1 MRRSKSRH
9 SFSEPS
15 GSNPSARHL
24 PGFFS
29 TIKLPEN
36 ETQGGIPHA
45 SFSAH
50 NMAEKR
56 MPPFSFLKRLW
67 PRSERALT
75 DSFAHPAEQM
85 ITPEIKRYLEN
96 HNWRNLRYPPY
107 QEGYPGLVSGQ
118 WFMRNYQHELFDRII
133 HSVGMPAS
141 DLKLYVEPILVN
153 FAELAHMLPASENHH
168 HSGPGGLLRHSLE
181 VASLTL
187 DGCLTTAF
195 DTNET
200 PARRSM
206 RLRRWYVAGIASGL
220 LHDAGKPL
228 TDIRATDFEGNNQWI
243 YAQETLHD
251 WSVRNKLTRYFLHWN
266 SNRHGNHVQVSVA
279 QATRII
285 PPAVQAW
292 LIEGGHDIYE
302 ALLDAI
308 SGSGSSPL
316 TELVKWADSASTKRD
331 LNRGS
336 NNGGGNATGVPVPR
350 LVSDAM
356 LRLLSDG
363 TWKINTPGGRVW
375 VATDGIYIVWN
386 QGAEEIV
393 SMLVGD
399 GVVAI
404 PRSPDTLIG
413 SLVEHGI
420 AERAPN
426 GDLYWLVTPHLL
438 RKNGKGPAL
447 RCMKLVNPDILFPTT
462 PIPPPVSI
470 GLGKEGKQKDV
481 IAPNDAAGAAANAL
495 SEHQEDLFGADLTG
509 DSSVDTDADSSP
521 TPPKETTSSKPARK
535 KKAAPR
541 QAAPVPTTASS
552 GVSLKQAQNPVEDA
566 PVNVDSEPAA
576 DETAVIASS
585 QPEEALDAE
594 EEEEAPQE
602 PPASLE
608 EMLLFLSPH
617 SPTADSHQEET
628 LPAAEAEISS
638 HPSDADPQAGSG
650 QGAQELLPR
659 QEKIS
664 LNSIMGQGKRT
675 PRTTPS
681 AESKKQKDGEVG
693 HVAEEVPC
701 ASSILPADV
710 VSKLTAHECYLLE
723 QQPDLAQKLITATQ
737 DPENAALARNKVFV
751 RLGKSSFLA
760 EDIHPLVHAGWLW
773 QDITVEGPALTRTLQ
788 SREGFMLTA
797 DYSVIYCKL
806 AELDWAI
813 PHLSRLREADIPSL
827 EQAVKSLIE
836 KAVLE
841 EIGGSPV
848 LSLTTYMLTN
858 VAEQFGITSTSLEN
872 AVFCFRDAVKVAKRR
887 KIFVRPL
894 YEELPKK

>member
-1 MRRSKSRH
+1 MRRSKSRR

-29 TIKLPEN
+29 TIKPPEN

-56 MPPFSFLKRLW
+56 MPAFSFLKRLW

-107 QEGYPGLVSGQ
+107 QEGYPGGVPGQ
-118 WFMRNYQHELFDRII
+118 WFMRNYQHELYDRII

-141 DLKLYVEPILVN
+141 DLQLYVEPILVN

-243 YAQETLHD
+243 YAQETLHE
-251 WSVRNKLTRYFLHWN
+251 WSVRNKLNRYFLHWN

-308 SGSGSSPL
+308 SGAGSSPL
-316 TELVKWADSASTKRD
+316 TDLVKWADSASTKRD

-363 TWKINTPGGRVW
+363 TWKINTPAGRVW
-375 VATDGIYIVWN
+375 VATDGVYIVWN
-386 QGAEEIV
+386 QGAEEV
-393 SMLVGD
+393 VKMLVGD

-413 SLVEHGI
+413 TLVEHGI

-426 GDLYWLVTPHLL
+426 GELYWLVTPHLL

-470 GLGKEGKQKDV
+470 SLGKEGKQKDV
-481 IAPNDAAGAAANAL
+481 IAPNDTAGAAANAL

-509 DSSVDTDADSSP
+509 DSNGDTDADSGQASH
-521 TPPKETTSSKPARK
+521 KESTASKPARK

-552 GVSLKQAQNPVEDA
+552 GVTLNQARITVEGDPVA
-566 PVNVDSEPAA
+566 AKSEPEA
-576 DETAVIASS
+576 DNTVVTVPS
-585 QPEEALDAE
+585 QPEEAME
-594 EEEEAPQE
+594 PEPEEATQE

-617 SPTADSHQEET
+617 SPVAEPPQEEAI
-628 LPAAEAEISS
+628 PAAEAETSTES
-638 HPSDADPQAGSG
+638 SDADTQAGSG

-664 LNSIMGQGKRT
+664 LNTIMGQGKRT
-675 PRTTPS
+675 RKATPPM
-681 AESKKQKDGEVG
+681 ETKKQEVG
-693 HVAEEVPC
+693 EAGPVAGETSA

-710 VSKLTAHECYLLE
+710 ASKLTAHECYLLE
-723 QQPDLAQKLITATQ
+723 RQPDLTQKLITATQ

-813 PHLSRLREADIPSL
+813 PHISRLREADIPSL
-827 EQAVKSLIE
+827 EQAVKTLIE

-848 LSLTTYMLTN
+848 LSLTTFMLTN

>member
-1 MRRSKSRH
+1 
-9 SFSEPS
+9 
-15 GSNPSARHL
+15 
-24 PGFFS
+24 
-29 TIKLPEN
+29 
-36 ETQGGIPHA
+36 
-45 SFSAH
+45 
-50 NMAEKR
+50 

-107 QEGYPGLVSGQ
+107 QEGYPGGVPGQ
-118 WFMRNYQHELFDRII
+118 WFMRNYQHELYDRII
-133 HSVGMPAS
+133 HSVGMPANE
-141 DLKLYVEPILVN
+141 LKLYVEPILVN

-206 RLRRWYVAGIASGL
+206 RLRRWYVAGIAAGL

-243 YAQETLHD
+243 YAQETLHE
-251 WSVRNKLTRYFLHWN
+251 WSARHKLARYFLHWN

-302 ALLDAI
+302 ALLNAI
-308 SGSGSSPL
+308 SGAGSSPL

-336 NNGGGNATGVPVPR
+336 NNGGGHATGVPVPR

-363 TWKINTPGGRVW
+363 TWKINTPAGRVW
-375 VATDGIYIVWN
+375 VATDGVYIAWN
-386 QGAEEIV
+386 QGAQEIV
-393 SMLVGD
+393 SMLVDD

-413 SLVEHGI
+413 TLVDHGI
-420 AERAPN
+420 AERAPS
-426 GDLYWLVTPHLL
+426 GELHWLVTPHLL

-447 RCMKLVNPDILFPTT
+447 RCMKLLNPDILFPTT
-462 PIPPPVSI
+462 PIPAPVSI
-470 GLGKEGKQKDV
+470 SLGKEGKQKDV
-481 IAPNDAAGAAANAL
+481 IAPNDTAGAAANAL
-495 SEHQEDLFGADLTG
+495 SEHQVDLFGADLTG
-509 DSSVDTDADSSP
+509 DSGDDTDFDSGS
-521 TPPKETTSSKPARK
+521 TAPKESAPSKPARK

-541 QAAPVPTTASS
+541 LTAPVPSTSS
-552 GVSLKQAQNPVEDA
+552 PGVSLNQAQTPAKDALVDGNSVPAICNTAGTNPA
-566 PVNVDSEPAA
+566 
-576 DETAVIASS
+576 
-585 QPEEALDAE
+585 QPGEALDDVVE
-594 EEEEAPQE
+594 EEPTPSAP
-602 PPASLE
+602 PVSLE

-617 SPTADSHQEET
+617 SPAIDIAQEAPS
-628 LPAAEAEISS
+628 LPVEPVGKE
-638 HPSDADPQAGSG
+638 PSDAGTHSGLSQATL
-650 QGAQELLPR
+650 ELLPR

-664 LNSIMGQGKRT
+664 LTSIMGQGKRT
-675 PRTTPS
+675 PKASIPAESHKQESEKVSPGQGQMQVAPS
-681 AESKKQKDGEVG
+681 AF
-693 HVAEEVPC
+693 PN
-701 ASSILPADV
+701 DV
-710 VSKLTAHECYLLE
+710 VSKLTAHESYLLE
-723 QQPDLAQKLITATQ
+723 QHPDLAQKLITAAQ
-737 DPENAALARNKVFV
+737 DPENAALARNKVFI
-751 RLGKSSFLA
+751 RLGKSTFLS

-797 DYSVIYCKL
+797 DYSVIFCKL
-806 AELDWAI
+806 AELDWVI
-813 PHLSRLREADIPSL
+813 PHISRLRQAEIPSL
-827 EQAVKSLIE
+827 EQAVKALIE

-848 LSLTTYMLTN
+848 LSLTTYMLAN
-858 VAEQFGITSTSLEN
+858 VAEQFGITPTSLEN

-894 YEELPKK
+894 NEELPKK

>member
-1 MRRSKSRH
+1 
-9 SFSEPS
+9 
-15 GSNPSARHL
+15 
-24 PGFFS
+24 
-29 TIKLPEN
+29 
-36 ETQGGIPHA
+36 
-45 SFSAH
+45 
-50 NMAEKR
+50 

-107 QEGYPGLVSGQ
+107 QEGYPGGVPGQ
-118 WFMRNYQHELFDRII
+118 WFMRNYQHELYDRII
-133 HSVGMPAS
+133 HSVGMPANE
-141 DLKLYVEPILVN
+141 LKFYVEPILVN

-206 RLRRWYVAGIASGL
+206 RLRRWYVAGIAAGL

-243 YAQETLHD
+243 YAQETLHE
-251 WSVRNKLTRYFLHWN
+251 WSARHKLARYFLHWN

-302 ALLDAI
+302 ALLNAI
-308 SGSGSSPL
+308 SGTGSSPL

-363 TWKINTPGGRVW
+363 TWKINTPAGRVW
-375 VATDGIYIVWN
+375 VATDGVYIVWN

-393 SMLVGD
+393 SMLVDD

-413 SLVEHGI
+413 TLVDHGI
-420 AERAPN
+420 AERAPS
-426 GDLYWLVTPHLL
+426 GDLHWLVTPHLL

-447 RCMKLVNPDILFPTT
+447 RCMKLLNPDILFPTT

-470 GLGKEGKQKDV
+470 SLGKEGKQKEV

-495 SEHQEDLFGADLTG
+495 SEHQDDLFGADLTG
-509 DSSVDTDADSSP
+509 DSNDDTDIDSGSSSP
-521 TPPKETTSSKPARK
+521 KESTASKPARK

-541 QAAPVPTTASS
+541 QTAPVPVTSS
-552 GVSLKQAQNPVEDA
+552 PGVSLNQGQAPTENALVEGSSVDA
-566 PVNVDSEPAA
+566 TGDAA
-576 DETAVIASS
+576 GTA
-585 QPEEALDAE
+585 PTPPGKDLDAVAE
-594 EEEEAPQE
+594 EDQTPPT

-617 SPTADSHQEET
+617 SSAIVSPQEES
-628 LPAAEAEISS
+628 LPSVE
-638 HPSDADPQAGSG
+638 AGSSEPSHDRTQPGLG
-650 QGAQELLPR
+650 QATPDLLPR

-675 PRTTPS
+675 PKVSPPVDVQQEKS
-681 AESKKQKDGEVG
+681 
-693 HVAEEVPC
+693 EEVSTAPELLQV
-701 ASSILPADV
+701 ASSVFPKDV
-710 VSKLTAHECYLLE
+710 LSKLTAHESYLLE
-723 QQPDLAQKLITATQ
+723 QQPDLAQKLITAAQ
-737 DPENAALARNKVFV
+737 DPENAALARNKVFI
-751 RLGKSSFLA
+751 RLGKSTFFA
-760 EDIHPLVHAGWLW
+760 EDVHPLVHAGWLW

-797 DYSVIYCKL
+797 DYSVIFCKL
-806 AELDWAI
+806 AGLDWVI
-813 PHLSRLREADIPSL
+813 PHISRLREADIPSL
-827 EQAVKSLIE
+827 EQAVRSLIE

-848 LSLTTYMLTN
+848 LSLTTYMLSN
-858 VAEQFGITSTSLEN
+858 VAEQYGITPTSLEN

-894 YEELPKK
+894 NEELPKK

>member
-1 MRRSKSRH
+1 M
-9 SFSEPS
+9 
-15 GSNPSARHL
+15 

-29 TIKLPEN
+29 TTKQLEN
-36 ETQGGIPHA
+36 ETQACIPHA
-45 SFSAH
+45 SFLAL
-50 NMAEKR
+50 NMSEKR

-67 PRSERALT
+67 PRNERALT

-107 QEGYPGLVSGQ
+107 QEGYPGLVPGQ
-118 WFMRNYQHELFDRII
+118 WFMRNYQEELYDRIV
-133 HSVGMPAS
+133 HSVGMPAGE
-141 DLKLYVEPILVN
+141 LKLYVEPILAN

-251 WSVRNKLTRYFLHWN
+251 WSVRNRLTRYFLHWN
-266 SNRHGNHVQVSVA
+266 PNRHGHHVQVSVA

-302 ALLDAI
+302 AMLDAI
-308 SGSGSSPL
+308 SGTGSSPL
-316 TELVKWADSASTKRD
+316 TDLVKWADSASTKRD

-363 TWKINTPGGRVW
+363 SWKINTPAGRVW
-375 VATDGIYIVWN
+375 VATDGVYIAWN

-413 SLVEHGI
+413 TLVEHGI
-420 AERAPN
+420 AERAPS

-470 GLGKEGKQKDV
+470 SLGKEGKQKDV
-481 IAPNDAAGAAANAL
+481 IAPNDQAGAAANAIN
-495 SEHQEDLFGADLTG
+495 ERQEDLFGADLTG
-509 DSSVDTDADSSP
+509 DSSEDTDAGEAG
-521 TPPKETTSSKPARK
+521 TPPNESASTKPGRK

-541 QAAPVPTTASS
+541 QAAPVPTAPTS
-552 GVSLKQAQNPVEDA
+552 GVSLKQSAVPTEDVNQRPAPAEVDGTINSVPEQPVDDVDEQA
-566 PVNVDSEPAA
+566 PP
-576 DETAVIASS
+576 
-585 QPEEALDAE
+585 
-594 EEEEAPQE
+594 E
-602 PPASLE
+602 PPVSLE
-608 EMLLFLSPH
+608 DMLLFLSPH
-617 SPTADSHQEET
+617 SQVHERVEQEP
-628 LPAAEAEISS
+628 LPVVVPERDTEAGGASTS
-638 HPSDADPQAGSG
+638 GSPG
-650 QGAQELLPR
+650 KESKELLPR

-664 LNSIMGQGKRT
+664 LNSIMGHGR
-675 PRTTPS
+675 RSSTTAHSIEPK
-681 AESKKQKDGEVG
+681 EKIVKKETSP
-693 HVAEEVPC
+693 VAEEEQL
-701 ASSILPADV
+701 ASSSLPGDV
-710 VSKLTAHECYLLE
+710 MAKLTSHECYLLE
-723 QQPDLAQKLITATQ
+723 QQPVLAQKLITAAK
-737 DPENAALARNKVFV
+737 DSDNAALARNKVFL
-751 RLGKSSFLA
+751 RLGKSTFLA
-760 EDIHPLVHAGWLW
+760 EDIHPLVNAGWLW

-797 DYSVIYCKL
+797 DLSVIYCKL
-806 AELDWAI
+806 AALDWAI
-813 PHLSRLREADIPSL
+813 PHLSHLREADIPSL
-827 EQAVKSLIE
+827 ELAVKSVME
-836 KAVLE
+836 KAVHE

-848 LSLTTYMLTN
+848 LSLTTFMLSN
-858 VAEQFGITSTSLEN
+858 VAEQYGITSTSLEN

-894 YEELPKK
+894 NEELPKK

>member
-1 MRRSKSRH
+1 MR
-9 SFSEPS
+9 
-15 GSNPSARHL
+15 
-24 PGFFS
+24 
-29 TIKLPEN
+29 
-36 ETQGGIPHA
+36 
-45 SFSAH
+45 
-50 NMAEKR
+50 
-56 MPPFSFLKRLW
+56 PFSFLKRLW

-75 DSFAHPAEQM
+75 DGFAHPAEQM

-118 WFMRNYQHELFDRII
+118 WFMRNYQHELFDRIV

-285 PPAVQAW
+285 PPVVQAW

-308 SGSGSSPL
+308 SGTGSSPL
-316 TELVKWADSASTKRD
+316 TDLVKWADAASTKRD

-336 NNGGGNATGVPVPR
+336 NHSGGSATGVPVPR

-363 TWKINTPGGRVW
+363 SWKINTPAGRVW
-375 VATDGIYIVWN
+375 VATDGVYVAWN

-393 SMLVGD
+393 GMLVGD

-413 SLVEHGI
+413 LLVEHGI

-470 GLGKEGKQKDV
+470 SLGKEGKQKDV

-495 SEHQEDLFGADLTG
+495 TAHQEDLFGADLTG
-509 DSSVDTDADSSP
+509 DSNEEGDEQSASTPSTDAA
-521 TPPKETTSSKPARK
+521 SSKPSRK
-535 KKAAPR
+535 KKAVSR
-541 QAAPVPTTASS
+541 QVAPVPTAASS
-552 GVSLKQAQNPVEDA
+552 GVSLQQKQSPVEDA
-566 PVNVDSEPAA
+566 PVDMKVDTVPAM
-576 DETAVIASS
+576 TAVADPSE
-585 QPEEALDAE
+585 PEEAVVEGE
-594 EEEEAPQE
+594 EETGPQE
-602 PPASLE
+602 PPATLE

-617 SPTADSHQEET
+617 T
-628 LPAAEAEISS
+628 
-638 HPSDADPQAGSG
+638 PQAETSHNAVSPAVESESSADIP
-650 QGAQELLPR
+650 GAETQSESTPSPQELLLR

-664 LNSIMGQGKRT
+664 LNTIMGQGKRT
-675 PRTTPS
+675 TKTTATLEP
-681 AESKKQKDGEVG
+681 ENKKI
-693 HVAEEVPC
+693 EVPGPVAADEKAC
-701 ASSILPADV
+701 SVSILPAEIIA
-710 VSKLTAHECYLLE
+710 KLTSHECYLLE
-723 QQPDLAQKLITATQ
+723 QQPSLARKLITATR
-737 DPENAALARNKVFV
+737 DPENAALARNKVFL
-751 RLGKSSFLA
+751 RLGKSSFISD
-760 EDIHPLVHAGWLW
+760 DIHPLVNAGWLW

-788 SREGFMLTA
+788 SREGFMLTS
-797 DYSVIYCKL
+797 DFSVIYCKL
-806 AELDWAI
+806 AGLDWVI
-813 PHLSRLREADIPSL
+813 PHLSRLNEADIPSL
-827 EQAVKSLIE
+827 EQAVKSLIN
-836 KAVLE
+836 KAVQE

-848 LSLTTYMLTN
+848 LGITTYMLAN
-858 VAEQFGITSTSLEN
+858 VAEQFGITAISLEN
-872 AVFCFRDAVKVAKRR
+872 ALFCFRDAVKVAKRR

-894 YEELPKK
+894 PEELHQK

>member
-1 MRRSKSRH
+1 
-9 SFSEPS
+9 
-15 GSNPSARHL
+15 
-24 PGFFS
+24 
-29 TIKLPEN
+29 
-36 ETQGGIPHA
+36 
-45 SFSAH
+45 
-50 NMAEKR
+50 

-107 QEGYPGLVSGQ
+107 QEGYPGGVPGQ
-118 WFMRNYQHELFDRII
+118 WFMRNYQHELYDRIL
-133 HSVGMPAS
+133 HSVGMPANE
-141 DLKLYVEPILVN
+141 LKLYVEPILVN

-206 RLRRWYVAGIASGL
+206 RLRRWYVAGIAAGL

-243 YAQETLHD
+243 YAQETLHE
-251 WSVRNKLTRYFLHWN
+251 WSARHKLARYFLHWN

-302 ALLDAI
+302 ALLNAI
-308 SGSGSSPL
+308 SGTGSSPL

-336 NNGGGNATGVPVPR
+336 NNGGGHATGVPVPR

-363 TWKINTPGGRVW
+363 TWKINTPAGRVW
-375 VATDGIYIVWN
+375 VATDGVYIAWN

-393 SMLVGD
+393 SMLVDD

-413 SLVEHGI
+413 TLVDHGI
-420 AERAPN
+420 AERAPS
-426 GDLYWLVTPHLL
+426 GDLHWLVTPHLL

-447 RCMKLVNPDILFPTT
+447 RCMKLLNPDILFPTT

-470 GLGKEGKQKDV
+470 SLGKEGKQKEV
-481 IAPNDAAGAAANAL
+481 IAPNDTAGAAANAL
-495 SEHQEDLFGADLTG
+495 SEHQVDLFGADLTG
-509 DSSVDTDADSSP
+509 DSNDDTDIDAGSSSP
-521 TPPKETTSSKPARK
+521 KESAASKPARK
-535 KKAAPR
+535 KKTAQR
-541 QAAPVPTTASS
+541 QTAPVPATSS
-552 GVSLKQAQNPVEDA
+552 PGVSLNQGKAQTENALVDGSSVAATGDAAGTAPTQPGEDL
-566 PVNVDSEPAA
+566 D
-576 DETAVIASS
+576 AV
-585 QPEEALDAE
+585 AE
-594 EEEEAPQE
+594 EEQTPST

-617 SPTADSHQEET
+617 SPAIDLPQEKS
-628 LPAAEAEISS
+628 LPSVE
-638 HPSDADPQAGSG
+638 PGSG
-650 QGAQELLPR
+650 EPSFDGTQPGLGQATLELLPR

-675 PRTTPS
+675 PKVS
-681 AESKKQKDGEVG
+681 APMEVLQEKS
-693 HVAEEVPC
+693 EEVSTAPELLQV
-701 ASSILPADV
+701 ASSVLPKDV
-710 VSKLTAHECYLLE
+710 LSKLTAHESYLLE
-723 QQPDLAQKLITATQ
+723 QQPDLAQKLITAAQ
-737 DPENAALARNKVFV
+737 DPENAALARNKVFI

-760 EDIHPLVHAGWLW
+760 EDVHPLVHAGWLW

-797 DYSVIYCKL
+797 DYSVIFCKL
-806 AELDWAI
+806 AGLDWVI
-813 PHLSRLREADIPSL
+813 PHISQLREADIPSL
-827 EQAVKSLIE
+827 EQAVRSLIE

-848 LSLTTYMLTN
+848 LSLTTYMLSN
-858 VAEQFGITSTSLEN
+858 VAEQYGITPTSLEN

-894 YEELPKK
+894 NEELPKK

>member
-1 MRRSKSRH
+1 MQ
-9 SFSEPS
+9 F
-15 GSNPSARHL
+15 
-24 PGFFS
+24 
-29 TIKLPEN
+29 
-36 ETQGGIPHA
+36 
-45 SFSAH
+45 
-50 NMAEKR
+50 
-56 MPPFSFLKRLW
+56 
-67 PRSERALT
+67 
-75 DSFAHPAEQM
+75 
-85 ITPEIKRYLEN
+85 
-96 HNWRNLRYPPY
+96 
-107 QEGYPGLVSGQ
+107 
-118 WFMRNYQHELFDRII
+118 
-133 HSVGMPAS
+133 
-141 DLKLYVEPILVN
+141 
-153 FAELAHMLPASENHH
+153 
-168 HSGPGGLLRHSLE
+168 
-181 VASLTL
+181 
-187 DGCLTTAF
+187 
-195 DTNET
+195 
-200 PARRSM
+200 
-206 RLRRWYVAGIASGL
+206 
-220 LHDAGKPL
+220 
-228 TDIRATDFEGNNQWI
+228 
-243 YAQETLHD
+243 
-251 WSVRNKLTRYFLHWN
+251 RNKLTRYFLHWN

-285 PPAVQAW
+285 PPVVQAW

-308 SGSGSSPL
+308 SGTGSSPL
-316 TELVKWADSASTKRD
+316 TDLVKWADSASTKRD

-336 NNGGGNATGVPVPR
+336 NNAGGSATGVPVPR

-363 TWKINTPGGRVW
+363 TWKINTPAGRVW
-375 VATDGIYIVWN
+375 VATDGVYIAWN

-393 SMLVGD
+393 GMLVDD

-413 SLVEHGI
+413 TLVEHGI

-470 GLGKEGKQKDV
+470 SIGKEGKQKDV
-481 IAPNDAAGAAANAL
+481 IAPNDTAGAAANAL
-495 SEHQEDLFGADLTG
+495 SDHQEDLFGADLTG
-509 DSSVDTDADSSP
+509 DASGEADADLEP
-521 TPPKETTSSKPARK
+521 TPPTESAASKPARK
-535 KKAAPR
+535 KKPRPR
-541 QAAPVPTTASS
+541 QVAPVPAAASS
-552 GVSLKQAQNPVEDA
+552 GVSLKQAQSPTEDA
-566 PVNVDSEPAA
+566 PVDAKSDPVA
-576 DETAVIASS
+576 DDMAVTAPS
-585 QPEEALDAE
+585 QPEEVMDAE
-594 EEEEAPQE
+594 EEEEEETAQE

-617 SPTADSHQEET
+617 SP
-628 LPAAEAEISS
+628 AAEAPQEEPLPTAEAESS
-638 HPSDADPQAGSG
+638 TERSDADTQAGSV

-675 PRTTPS
+675 PKATAPLGP
-681 AESKKQKDGEVG
+681 KKQKGG
-693 HVAEEVPC
+693 GAGPVADEAP
-701 ASSILPADV
+701 AAASILPADV

-723 QQPDLAQKLITATQ
+723 QQPDLAQKLITAAK

-760 EDIHPLVHAGWLW
+760 EDILPLVHAGWLW

-797 DYSVIYCKL
+797 DFSVIYCKL

-813 PHLSRLREADIPSL
+813 PHISRLREADIPSL

-872 AVFCFRDAVKVAKRR
+872 AVYCFRDAVKVAKRR

>member
-1 MRRSKSRH
+1 
-9 SFSEPS
+9 
-15 GSNPSARHL
+15 
-24 PGFFS
+24 
-29 TIKLPEN
+29 
-36 ETQGGIPHA
+36 
-45 SFSAH
+45 
-50 NMAEKR
+50 
-56 MPPFSFLKRLW
+56 MPAFSFLKRLW

-107 QEGYPGLVSGQ
+107 QEGYPGGVPGQ
-118 WFMRNYQHELFDRII
+118 WFMRNYQHELYDRII

-141 DLKLYVEPILVN
+141 DLQLYVEPILVN

-243 YAQETLHD
+243 YAQETLHE
-251 WSVRNKLTRYFLHWN
+251 WSVRNKLNRYFLHWN

-308 SGSGSSPL
+308 SGAGSSPL
-316 TELVKWADSASTKRD
+316 TDLVKWADSASTKRD

-363 TWKINTPGGRVW
+363 TWKINTPAGRVW
-375 VATDGIYIVWN
+375 VATDGVYIVWN

-393 SMLVGD
+393 KMLVGD

-413 SLVEHGI
+413 TLVEHGI

-426 GDLYWLVTPHLL
+426 GELYWLVTPHLL

-470 GLGKEGKQKDV
+470 SLGKEGKQKDV
-481 IAPNDAAGAAANAL
+481 IAPNDTAGAAANAL

-509 DSSVDTDADSSP
+509 DSNGDTDADSGQASH
-521 TPPKETTSSKPARK
+521 KESTASKPARK

-552 GVSLKQAQNPVEDA
+552 GVTLNQARITVEGDPVA
-566 PVNVDSEPAA
+566 AKSEPEA
-576 DETAVIASS
+576 DNTVVTVPS
-585 QPEEALDAE
+585 QPEEVME
-594 EEEEAPQE
+594 PEPEEATQE

-617 SPTADSHQEET
+617 SPVAEPPQEEAI
-628 LPAAEAEISS
+628 PAAEAETSTES
-638 HPSDADPQAGSG
+638 SDADTQAGSG

-664 LNSIMGQGKRT
+664 LNTIMGQGKRT
-675 PRTTPS
+675 RKATPPM
-681 AESKKQKDGEVG
+681 ETKKQEVG
-693 HVAEEVPC
+693 EAGPVAGETSA

-710 VSKLTAHECYLLE
+710 ASKLTAHECYLLE
-723 QQPDLAQKLITATQ
+723 RQPDLTQKLITATQ

-813 PHLSRLREADIPSL
+813 PHISRLREADIPSL
-827 EQAVKSLIE
+827 EQAVKTLIE

-848 LSLTTYMLTN
+848 LSLTTFMLTN

>member
-1 MRRSKSRH
+1 
-9 SFSEPS
+9 
-15 GSNPSARHL
+15 
-24 PGFFS
+24 
-29 TIKLPEN
+29 
-36 ETQGGIPHA
+36 
-45 SFSAH
+45 
-50 NMAEKR
+50 

-67 PRSERALT
+67 PRSERSLM

-107 QEGYPGLVSGQ
+107 QEGYPGGVPGQ
-118 WFMRNYQHELFDRII
+118 WFMRNYQHELYDRII
-133 HSVGMPAS
+133 HSVGMP
-141 DLKLYVEPILVN
+141 DNELKLYVEPILVN

-206 RLRRWYVAGIASGL
+206 RLRRWYVAGIAAGL

-251 WSVRNKLTRYFLHWN
+251 WSARHKLARYFLHWN

-302 ALLDAI
+302 ALLNAI
-308 SGSGSSPL
+308 SGTGNSPL

-336 NNGGGNATGVPVPR
+336 NNGGGHATGVPVPR

-356 LRLLSDG
+356 LRLLSHG

-375 VATDGIYIVWN
+375 VATDGVYIAWN

-393 SMLVGD
+393 SMLVAD

-413 SLVEHGI
+413 TLVDHGI
-420 AERAPN
+420 AERAPS
-426 GDLYWLVTPHLL
+426 GDLHWLITPHLL

-447 RCMKLVNPDILFPTT
+447 RCMKLLNPDILFPTT

-470 GLGKEGKQKDV
+470 SIGREGKQKEV
-481 IAPNDAAGAAANAL
+481 IAPNDTAGAAANAL
-495 SEHQEDLFGADLTG
+495 SEHQVDLFGADLTG
-509 DSSVDTDADSSP
+509 DSSEDTDFDSGSSSP
-521 TPPKETTSSKPARK
+521 KESVSSKPARK
-535 KKAAPR
+535 KKVAQTQKAAIP
-541 QAAPVPTTASS
+541 ATSS
-552 GVSLKQAQNPVEDA
+552 PGVSLNQGQTPTENALVDESSVAATGDTAGTTPTQPGED
-566 PVNVDSEPAA
+566 
-576 DETAVIASS
+576 
-585 QPEEALDAE
+585 LDAVAE
-594 EEEEAPQE
+594 EDPT
-602 PPASLE
+602 PPSPPPTLE
-608 EMLLFLSPH
+608 EMLLFLSPNSTAID
-617 SPTADSHQEET
+617 SPQEENLPPVELGFIEPSNDGTQPGLCQAT
-628 LPAAEAEISS
+628 L
-638 HPSDADPQAGSG
+638 
-650 QGAQELLPR
+650 ELLPR

-675 PRTTPS
+675 PKAIPL
-681 AESKKQKDGEVG
+681 AEARQQKSEEVG
-693 HVAEEVPC
+693 TALEPLQV
-701 ASSILPADV
+701 ASSVFPKDLL
-710 VSKLTAHECYLLE
+710 SKLTAHESYLLE
-723 QQPDLAQKLITATQ
+723 QQPDLAQKLINAAEH
-737 DPENAALARNKVFV
+737 PEKAALARNKVFIQ
-751 RLGKSSFLA
+751 LGKSTFLA

-797 DYSVIYCKL
+797 DYSVIFCKL
-806 AELDWAI
+806 ADLDWII
-813 PHLSRLREADIPSL
+813 PHISRLREADIPSL
-827 EQAVKSLIE
+827 EQAVRSLME

-848 LSLTTYMLTN
+848 LSLTTFMLSN
-858 VAEQFGITSTSLEN
+858 VAEQFGITATSLEN

-887 KIFVRPL
+887 KIFIRPL
-894 YEELPKK
+894 NEELPKK

>member
-1 MRRSKSRH
+1 
-9 SFSEPS
+9 
-15 GSNPSARHL
+15 
-24 PGFFS
+24 
-29 TIKLPEN
+29 
-36 ETQGGIPHA
+36 
-45 SFSAH
+45 
-50 NMAEKR
+50 
-56 MPPFSFLKRLW
+56 MPPFSLLKRLW

-133 HSVGMPAS
+133 HSVGMPGS

-206 RLRRWYVAGIASGL
+206 RLRRWYVAGIAAGL

-243 YAQETLHD
+243 YAQETLHE
-251 WSVRNKLTRYFLHWN
+251 WSARHKLARYFLHWN

-285 PPAVQAW
+285 PPVVQAW

-302 ALLDAI
+302 ALLNAI
-308 SGSGSSPL
+308 SGTDSSPL

-363 TWKINTPGGRVW
+363 SWKVNTPGGRVW
-375 VATDGIYIVWN
+375 VATDGVYIAWN
-386 QGAEEIV
+386 QGAEEVV

-413 SLVEHGI
+413 TLVEHGV

-447 RCMKLVNPDILFPTT
+447 RCMKLGSPDILFPTSPT
-462 PIPPPVSI
+462 PPPVSI
-470 GLGKEGKQKDV
+470 SLGKEGKQKDV
-481 IAPNDAAGAAANAL
+481 IAPNDTVGAAASAL

-509 DSSVDTDADSSP
+509 DSSADNDANTAP
-521 TPPKETTSSKPARK
+521 TPSKESASPKPPRK
-535 KKAAPR
+535 KKAAASK
-541 QAAPVPTTASS
+541 AAPVPTTASL
-552 GVSLKQAQNPVEDA
+552 GVTLKQAPSPAKEASIDVES
-566 PVNVDSEPAA
+566 NTAA
-576 DETAVIASS
+576 GDTVVIDRAQPDEV
-585 QPEEALDAE
+585 LDAE
-594 EEEEAPQE
+594 DEKAAHQE
-602 PPASLE
+602 PPESLE
-608 EMLLFLSPH
+608 EMLLFFSSH
-617 SPTADSHQEET
+617 SRATEPEEEKQS
-628 LPAAEAEISS
+628 AAEVVSS
-638 HPSDADPQAGSG
+638 SEPSDLDMQAGPS
-650 QGAQELLPR
+650 QEPPELLPR

-664 LNSIMGQGKRT
+664 LNAIMGQGKRT
-675 PRTTPS
+675 PKSLSPVDVTKP
-681 AESKKQKDGEVG
+681 KDEVADPVAGEVQ
-693 HVAEEVPC
+693 VV
-701 ASSILPADV
+701 SSILPGDV

-723 QQPDLAQKLITATQ
+723 QQPALAIKLIAATQ
-737 DPENAALARNKVFV
+737 DPENSGFAKNKVFV

-760 EDIHPLVHAGWLW
+760 EDIHSLVHAGWLW
-773 QDITVEGPALTRTLQ
+773 QDFSVEGPALTRSLQ
-788 SREGFMLTA
+788 SREGFLLTA

-806 AELDWAI
+806 ATLDWNI
-813 PHLSRLREADIPSL
+813 PHISRLREADIPNL

-836 KAVLE
+836 KAVIE

-848 LSLTTYMLTN
+848 LSITTYTLAN
-858 VAEQFGITSTSLEN
+858 VAERCGITPDSLES
-872 AVFCFRDAVKVAKRR
+872 AVLCFRDAIKVAKRR

-894 YEELPKK
+894 NEELPKK